1 MLAIQRARR
10 ELLQRE
16 LEHAQV
22 ILCVARAR
30 IAGAQDAGEY
40 LAAPADRQRM
50 KAALVVAGVPLLA
63 ARRDRRCSKSRITRS
78 GATPA
83 FHARARASARAWQ
96 IASISASPTDS
107 STRRTVEMDATS
119 LNSAG

>member
-1 MLAIQRARR
+1 MLAIQRART

-22 ILCVARAR
+22 ILCVAHAYG

-40 LAAPADRQRM
+40 LAAPADQQRM

-83 FHARARASARAWQ
+83 FHARARASARA
-96 IASISASPTDS
+96 
-107 STRRTVEMDATS
+107 
-119 LNSAG
+119 

>member
-16 LEHAQV
+16 LDHAQV

-30 IAGAQDAGEY
+30 IAGEQDAGEY
-40 LAAPADRQRM
+40 LAAPADQQRM
-50 KAALVVAGVPLLA
+50 KAALEVAGGVPLLG

-83 FHARARASARAWQ
+83 FHARARASARA
-96 IASISASPTDS
+96 
-107 STRRTVEMDATS
+107 
-119 LNSAG
+119 